1 MNDIRSDNSQ
11 IERTSNRKQIQ
22 GTALAVLMENSVQV
36 FGNAENK
43 LKKRLFTDV
52 TNCQNS
58 KCQKR
63 SVRKNDPLQTSI
75 TKYAV
80 IKHKPLIFENLSK
93 TINEETEETLKF
105 QTGWNDNLSVSSPQS
120 ASEMDIEDEMMEDS
134 SCLLQ
139 NDSDM
144 EMHELQTRFNQTLG
158 KRFSAIQQDVHNDAQ
173 GPRIKRRKEDKEK
186 LFEREAKSSKEEQS
200 KENETVFRDK
210 AAEND
215 YFCKSKYSLAVV
227 QKPSILTAGFS
238 CIEKGILKE
247 LLESMKPQKFV
258 EKYVLIDC
266 RYPYEYEG
274 GHIKG
279 ALNIYDPAILEN
291 TFFPE
296 CPTTFEII
304 NKKIPIFY
312 CEYSSARGPMLASHL
327 RKSDRVRN
335 FTKYPFLYYNEIYVL
350 EGGYSSFYNTKG
362 NCFKDLCEPTGYVS
376 MRDKKYSSALKIFH
390 TRSLRNGVGFETGM
404 FQTALIKKNADMRRV
419 HSFPQMP
426 ESPTAS
432 EFSSA
437 GFPKKLHPE
446 TTVVPM
452 LANPRT
458 PTGRKSSR

>member
-1 MNDIRSDNSQ
+1 MNDIRSGNSQ
-11 IERTSNRKQIQ
+11 IERTPNMKQMQ

-36 FGNAENK
+36 FGSAENK

-80 IKHKPLIFENLSK
+80 IKHKPSIFENLDK
-93 TINEETEETLKF
+93 TLNEGTEETLKF
-105 QTGWNDNLSVSSPQS
+105 QTGLNDNLSVFSPQL
-120 ASEMDIEDEMMEDS
+120 ASVMDIEDEMMEDS
-134 SCLLQ
+134 SYSLQ

-144 EMHELQTRFNQTLG
+144 EMHELQTRFSQTLG
-158 KRFSAIQQDVHNDAQ
+158 KRFSAVQQDVHEDVQ
-173 GPRIKRRKEDKEK
+173 GPRIKRRKEDEGM
-186 LFEREAKSSKEEQS
+186 LLEREAKGNKEEQN
-200 KENETVFRDK
+200 KENEAVFRDK

-238 CIEKGILKE
+238 CIEKGILKD

-296 CPTTFEII
+296 CPITFEII

-312 CEYSSARGPMLASHL
+312 CEYSSARGPML
-327 RKSDRVRN
+327 
-335 FTKYPFLYYNEIYVL
+335 
-350 EGGYSSFYNTKG
+350 
-362 NCFKDLCEPTGYVS
+362 
-376 MRDKKYSSALKIFH
+376 
-390 TRSLRNGVGFETGM
+390 
-404 FQTALIKKNADMRRV
+404 
-419 HSFPQMP
+419 
-426 ESPTAS
+426 
-432 EFSSA
+432 
-437 GFPKKLHPE
+437 
-446 TTVVPM
+446 
-452 LANPRT
+452 
-458 PTGRKSSR
+458 